1 MPTSNDLPPLNGLR
15 AFAAAG
21 RHLTFRAAADELGVT
36 QGAVAQQVRGLED
49 HLNLRLFLREPRGL
63 AFTEEGRAYHIAIAR
78 AFDQMADA
86 TDALRTA
93 PSHVTISVTPTFASK
108 WLIPRLAAFTQA
120 HPGIDLR
127 ITATERVS
135 SFHADGIDLAVR
147 QGNPPFGASLRADLL
162 FEQQIVAVCAP
173 HLAEALNTPMDAAGI
188 AEATLLHDTHD
199 LWPQFIKTVFGRDL
213 PTARGLRFNQTT
225 LSLDAALAGQGI
237 ALANRFLVQR
247 DLRAKRLVQPIEGAL
262 SGGSG
267 FYLLSPRQGSPS
279 GAAHVR
285 DWLLGRARD
294 DVAEAALAP
303 NDESNL
309 PIAEP

>member
-135 SFHADGIDLAVR
+135 SFHADGIDLARRYIEVQPVVR
-147 QGNPPFGASLRADLL
+147 DLSYHGRFQIPLVANAPDLL
-162 FEQQIVAVCAP
+162 
-173 HLAEALNTPMDAAGI
+173 LMAAFHYDKHSF
-188 AEATLLHDTHD
+188 L
-199 LWPQFIKTVFGRDL
+199 
-213 PTARGLRFNQTT
+213 GL
-225 LSLDAALAGQGI
+225 
-237 ALANRFLVQR
+237 
-247 DLRAKRLVQPIEGAL
+247 
-262 SGGSG
+262 
-267 FYLLSPRQGSPS
+267 
-279 GAAHVR
+279 
-285 DWLLGRARD
+285 
-294 DVAEAALAP
+294 
-303 NDESNL
+303 
-309 PIAEP
+309 

>member
-63 AFTEEGRAYHIAIAR
+63 AFTEEGRTYHIAISR

-108 WLIPRLAAFTQA
+108 WLIPRLSDFTEA

-127 ITATERVS
+127 ITATERVA
-135 SFHADGIDLAVR
+135 SFHADGIDLDR
-147 QGNPPFGASLRADLL
+147 RYI
-162 FEQQIVAVCAP
+162 E
-173 HLAEALNTPMDAAGI
+173 
-188 AEATLLHDTHD
+188 
-199 LWPQFIKTVFGRDL
+199 
-213 PTARGLRFNQTT
+213 
-225 LSLDAALAGQGI
+225 
-237 ALANRFLVQR
+237 VQPVVR
-247 DLRAKRLVQPIEGAL
+247 DLRSADVNN
-262 SGGSG
+262 
-267 FYLLSPRQGSPS
+267 
-279 GAAHVR
+279 
-285 DWLLGRARD
+285 
-294 DVAEAALAP
+294 DVAQLLLLEVAVPEKVQIFRGAVEQLAR
-303 NDESNL
+303 
-309 PIAEP
+309 EP